1 MKFVFYK
8 LGFRFCGYFFSYEYR
23 NTILIIVLIFQDFDH
38 DQVKNFWRIL
48 ITFIRPICCYSS
60 GSTKILLKMMKNL
73 SKHPVF
79 ILKITTTND
88 WFSKYCRFFLLFL
101 DSSWKLNETGAAAG
115 RPNLMDSNT
124 IHFLCRCML
133 LFWSLKKPI
142 YSQENTKQL
151 N

>member
-79 ILKITTTND
+79 ILKITTTMIDFQNIA
-88 WFSKYCRFFLLFL
+88 
-101 DSSWKLNETGAAAG
+101 DSSFYFWTHPELNQTGAAAG

-142 YSQENTKQL
+142 YSQDNTKQL